1 MTGYIIMGVFTAFV
15 IGCFVSFIKGLS
27 LGKKQAAAEYAEEQ
41 RRREKNEKEFREAK
55 SEILQETF
63 KGAAE
68 QKAELAGH
76 SDPNDRFNA
85 INSSLSNNSRNRNR
99 P

>member
-1 MTGYIIMGVFTAFV
+1 MTGYIILGVFIAFV
-15 IGCFVSFIKGLS
+15 IGCFTAFIKGIG

-41 RRREKNEKEFREAK
+41 RRREKSEKEFREAK
-55 SEILQETF
+55 SEIFQETF

-68 QKAELAGH
+68 QKAALAGH
-76 SDPNDRFNA
+76 SNSVDQFNA
-85 INSSLSNNSRNRNR
+85 INDSLQNNSKNRNS